1 LDLLLINEQLD
12 LCCAT
17 FIFIFFGTNNSMF
30 AIFGRTSHS
39 PESGLGSRTSLPDS
53 DRGDDLVA
61 GAEAVDDDGDFA
73 DGPLTPLGTCKA
85 LYAFEGAF
93 FSMCPFFTEIS
104 KFFLR
109 VDLIVLSVHCKFAI
123 HCFF

>member
-1 LDLLLINEQLD
+1 M
-12 LCCAT
+12 
-17 FIFIFFGTNNSMF
+17 FIFHYLATNNSIF

-85 LYAFEGAF
+85 LYGFEGKIKMLFWLYANNLKF
-93 FSMCPFFTEIS
+93 TVKSLFS
-104 KFFLR
+104 
-109 VDLIVLSVHCKFAI
+109 
-123 HCFF
+123 

>member
-1 LDLLLINEQLD
+1 MTLF
-12 LCCAT
+12 A
-17 FIFIFFGTNNSMF
+17 FIFHYLATNNSIF

-85 LYAFEGAF
+85 LYGFEGKPAF
-93 FSMCPFFTEIS
+93 FVTDQ
-104 KFFLR
+104 KYL
-109 VDLIVLSVHCKFAI
+109 LGLSQF
-123 HCFF
+123 